1 MLDEVLESFKKMISA
16 DIETDVKEEIKE
28 LSHNFSQKFR

>member
-1 MLDEVLESFKKMISA
+1 MLDEVPKSFKKMISA

-28 LSHNFSQKFR
+28 LPYNFSQKCR

>member
-16 DIETDVKEEIKE
+16 DIETDVKEEIKD
-28 LSHNFSQKFR
+28 LSYNFSQKYR